1 MNKYLAL
8 VSVILFFI
16 AVIVPV
22 LMMSGTFIPVSQNIT
37 FYGYDL
43 FNQYIVP
50 FELISVVIV
59 GAILG
64 IIYVARG
71 DE

>member
-1 MNKYLAL
+1 LNKYLAL

-22 LMMSGTFIPVSQNIT
+22 LMMSGAFIPVSQNIT

-43 FNQYIVP
+43 FNQYVVP

>member
-22 LMMSGTFIPVSQNIT
+22 LMMSGAFIPVSQNIT

-43 FNQYIVP
+43 FNQYVVP

>member
-8 VSVILFFI
+8 VAVILFFI

-37 FYGYDL
+37 FYGYDI
-43 FNQYIVP
+43 FNQYVVP
-50 FELISVVIV
+50 FELISVIIV
-59 GAILG
+59 GAVLG
-64 IIYVARG
+64 VMYVAKG